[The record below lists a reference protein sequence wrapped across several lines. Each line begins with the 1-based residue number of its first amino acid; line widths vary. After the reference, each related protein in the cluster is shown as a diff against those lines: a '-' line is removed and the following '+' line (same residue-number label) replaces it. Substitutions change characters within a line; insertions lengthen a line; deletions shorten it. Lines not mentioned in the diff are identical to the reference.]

1 MYKFSQ
7 MLAITPPL
15 SENYHYDPTNDWTIP
30 LIVGGLIILITVV
43 VIVILAFRAK
53 RKNAE
58 PVLVCP
64 KCDQI
69 MNDDEHFCKKCG
81 TPLVTQANTVYSQ
94 KRDNHAFTP
103 LNRQYQKKHRKGM
116 IIAIILLIIEIV
128 TVVLSFSIMYVN
140 KQNAFDAEISNAD
153 YDQYGQDYTFTYIS
167 NEAGITVTIT
177 PTYDIKEF
185 SFTICYYGTSI
196 TDTYSEQ
203 YEFEFSQAEVP
214 ILIFIPAE
222 TMNEE
227 LWGDFSYAR
236 MMHVYGKKQNKNI
249 DNPDHQVHH

>member
-1 MYKFSQ
+1 MSG
-7 MLAITPPL
+7 ITPPL
-15 SENYHYDPTNDWTIP
+15 STTYHYSAEADWLIP
-30 LIVGGLIILITVV
+30 ILIGALPIIITI
-43 VIVILAFRAK
+43 IVIIVLACRVKKHAA
-53 RKNAE
+53 N
-58 PVLVCP
+58 PV
-64 KCDQI
+64 
-69 MNDDEHFCKKCG
+69 HFCPRCG
-81 TPLVTQANTVYSQ
+81 QMANTKNNFCKRCGFPLLSQ
-94 KRDNHAFTP
+94 PMP
-103 LNRQYQKKHRKGM
+103 LQPQNNFYIQPTSPLAPPKKHRTGM
-116 IIAIILLIIEIV
+116 IIAIILLIVEVIA
-128 TVVLSFSIMYVN
+128 VVCSSLLLYFNY
-140 KQNAFDAEISNAD
+140 QNAFDAEISNAD

-167 NEAGITVTIT
+167 DETGVTVTIT

-203 YEFEFSQAEVP
+203 YEFEFSQAKVP